1 MRRILLAASAAAMM
15 ASPFAAHAAGSST
28 SSDVSIGDVKRYVD
42 KGEYSRAIVR
52 AYEYLDENPRSA
64 DAYNY
69 IGFSYRKQENYE
81 KAQGAYDRALK
92 LDANH
97 VGAHEYY
104 GELHITLGDL
114 VAAETHLAALT
125 RICGN
130 CAEQQELS
138 GKLAKAQSGS

>member
-15 ASPFAAHAAGSST
+15 ALPVAAHAAGSST
-28 SSDVSIGDVKRYVD
+28 SSDVNIGDVKRYVD

-52 AYEYLDENPRSA
+52 GYEYLDENPRSA

-69 IGFSYRKQENYE
+69 IGFSYRQQGEYE
-81 KAQGAYDRALK
+81 KAQSAYERALK

-97 VGAHEYY
+97 VGAHEYF

-114 VAAETHLAALT
+114 GSAEKHLAALT
-125 RICGN
+125 EICGN
-130 CAEQQELS
+130 CSEQQELS
-138 GKLAKAQSGS
+138 GKLARAQAGG